1 MRENAARDRMRI
13 ARGLPALYMKPKI
26 QESNFHESVSR
37 AIAEER
43 HVEYLQEVLKKY
55 EEYKQEFEKSFRSKN
70 PKDAVYAFRAT
81 YLLERLVWRDAAI
94 LGTQIFCDLAAT
106 IIGAMGWDND
116 HMHGFEFP
124 ERRARPDPYFTGSA
138 IAMFAPGWE
147 DDPHPTYKTDEIRI
161 CDIDYTKTR
170 KLEFMFDY
178 GDGHRFDVAYKGMR
192 PVAGKETTRDFP
204 RVTDQRGVAPE
215 QYPALD

>member
-1 MRENAARDRMRI
+1 MRI

-55 EEYKQEFEKSFRSKN
+55 EEYKQEFEKSFSSKN
-70 PKDAVYAFRAT
+70 PKDAVYEFRAT
-81 YLLERLVWRDAAI
+81 YLLKRPVWRDI
-94 LGTQIFCDLAAT
+94 ELLGRQTFLALAET
-106 IIGAMGWDND
+106 IINSMDWDND

-147 DDPHPTYKTDEIRI
+147 DDPHPTFKTDEIRI
-161 CDIDYTKTR
+161 CDLDSSR
-170 KLEFMFDY
+170 HPRLEFMFDF
-178 GDGHRFDVAYKGMR
+178 GDGHRFDVVYKGKR
-192 PVAGKETTRDFP
+192 QIDKKERAGGFP

>member
-1 MRENAARDRMRI
+1 MH
-13 ARGLPALYMKPKI
+13 PKI
-26 QESNFHESVSR
+26 QDYNFHEAIDR

-43 HVEYLQEVLKKY
+43 HPEYLREVLKKY
-55 EEYKQEFEKSFRSKN
+55 DEYQRVFETKFSDHN
-70 PKDAVYAFRAT
+70 PADAVYVFRAT
-81 YLLERLVWRDAAI
+81 YLLKKSVWREI
-94 LGTQIFCDLAAT
+94 EVLGMQTFHRFAAT